1 MRKMVKFGT
10 ICLEKHQLMFCS
22 VENWYS
28 DTYLRPFYST
38 WSGNLQPAINNY
50 TMDLAFQQTKYWW
63 LLFLHIGNTVVKFLP
78 GPSIIEVYFT
88 CINERLP
95 NCLIY
100 HISNMQEW

>member
-1 MRKMVKFGT
+1 MKFGT
-10 ICLEKHQLMFCS
+10 ICLEKHPLIFYS
-22 VENWYS
+22 LENRYS
-28 DTYLRPFYST
+28 DTYLRNFHSI
-38 WSGNLQPAINNY
+38 WSGNLQSATNNY
-50 TMDLAFQQTKYWW
+50 TIDLAFQQIKYWR

-95 NCLIY
+95 NYLIY